1 VVSSLRNIIITTII
15 IIIIGGGAIIT
26 TTIIITGGGVITII
40 ITTTTITNHLAAF
53 AGRKTTGERRDKTH
67 YAYGQVQIFRA
78 PFAAASYKARDSG
91 LGRKA

>member
-1 VVSSLRNIIITTII
+1 VVSSLRNIIITTTII
-15 IIIIGGGAIIT
+15 IITGGGAIIT

-40 ITTTTITNHLAAF
+40 TTITNHLAAF
-53 AGRKTTGERRDKTH
+53 AGRKTAGERRDKTH

-78 PFAAASYKARDSG
+78 PFAAASYKARDPG